1 MATRFFAAIV
11 AAFMSMSTLSAS
23 NNQNSKN
30 IMKPV
35 IVQKDYA
42 QVLSIEVSGT
52 DNIKYV
58 YNLDENGRVTNR
70 VSYKFNS
77 KNGKWTPVSV
87 YSVFYGEEEN
97 VLTYAEYNSQ
107 RKLFNS
113 NPQQKRF
120 NANEYPELI
129 RIPQVCEK

>member
-11 AAFMSMSTLSAS
+11 AAFMTMSTLSAN

-30 IMKPV
+30 NMKPV
-35 IVQKDYA
+35 IVQKEYA
-42 QVLSIEVSGT
+42 RMLSIEVSGT

-70 VSYKFNS
+70 VSYKFNNKS
-77 KNGKWTPVSV
+77 GKWTPVSV

-107 RKLFNS
+107 
-113 NPQQKRF
+113 
-120 NANEYPELI
+120 
-129 RIPQVCEK
+129 